1 MAKSVEKKRLTL
13 DLDAPLQRRLKAVA
27 ALKGVSM
34 RQYCQTAIEKELA
47 EDEGTGV
54 SEETSGL
61 SGVERLRQL
70 QKDIFGDRVLPGDS
84 VDIIREMREERD
96 AQLDEALGWKAR
108 E

>member
-61 SGVERLRQL
+61 SGVERLGQL

>member
-61 SGVERLRQL
+61 SGVERLGQL

-84 VDIIREMREERD
+84 VDIIREMRKERD